1 MPAHRP
7 RLARPP
13 AAARTSAR
21 QGQGAALTQADL
33 EMLAHFR
40 HQLRRFL
47 RASEELAHAHGCT
60 AQQYQL
66 LLQLRGF
73 PGRRWASIAELAQR
87 LQARHH
93 GVVALVTRC
102 EAAGWVERRASRGDQ
117 RLVEVHLTATGRAL
131 VERLARLHRD
141 ELASIR
147 SGFAVPGI
155 TLPGEPP
162 P

>member
-1 MPAHRP
+1 MPGP
-7 RLARPP
+7 RL
-13 AAARTSAR
+13 S
-21 QGQGAALTQADL
+21 QSDIEL
-33 EMLAHFR
+33 LAHFR

-47 RASEELAHAHGCT
+47 RASEELARAHGCT

-73 PGRRWASIAELAQR
+73 PGRRWASIAELAER
-87 LQARHH
+87 LQAQHH

-117 RLVEVHLTATGRAL
+117 RLVEVHLTPTGRTL

-141 ELASIR
+141 ELASVR
-147 SGFAVPGI
+147 DGFAVPGI
-155 TLPGEPP
+155 TPTGDPHDEHRERNPLGPHRRRHG
-162 P
+162 

>member
-1 MPAHRP
+1 MPGP
-7 RLARPP
+7 RL
-13 AAARTSAR
+13 S
-21 QGQGAALTQADL
+21 QSDIEL
-33 EMLAHFR
+33 LAHFR

-47 RASEELAHAHGCT
+47 RASEELARAHGCT

-73 PGRRWASIAELAQR
+73 PGRRWASIAELAER
-87 LQARHH
+87 LQAQHH

-117 RLVEVHLTATGRAL
+117 RLVEVHLTPTGRTL

-141 ELASIR
+141 ELASLR
-147 SGFAVPGI
+147 GGFAVPGI
-155 TLPGEPP
+155 TPSGEPP
-162 P
+162 R

>member
-1 MPAHRP
+1 MSTRRLSQSEIE
-7 RLARPP
+7 RLA
-13 AAARTSAR
+13 
-21 QGQGAALTQADL
+21 D
-33 EMLAHFR
+33 FR
-40 HQLRRFL
+40 YQLRRFL
-47 RASEELAHAHGCT
+47 RASEALAHAHGCT
-60 AQQYQL
+60 AQQYLL

-73 PGRRWASIAELAQR
+73 PGRQWASLAELAER
-87 LQARHH
+87 LQAQPH

-117 RLVEVHLTATGRAL
+117 RLVEVHLTAAGRAL